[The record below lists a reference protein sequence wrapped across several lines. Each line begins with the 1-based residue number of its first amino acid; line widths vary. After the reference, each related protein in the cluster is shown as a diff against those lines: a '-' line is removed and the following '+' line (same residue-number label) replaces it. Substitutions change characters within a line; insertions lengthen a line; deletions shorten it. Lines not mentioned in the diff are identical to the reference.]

1 MIYIVTYGEYSAY
14 GIVGATTDRTIAEQL
29 AQKFTKECWSEE
41 CRIEEYP
48 DAEIM
53 LKPAWSVYFDH
64 SGNVAC
70 CDLCVHAYQ
79 YQELDQVKER
89 YGYHNP
95 YEFVIRVLAD
105 TAEAAIKIAS
115 EKRAKYLAEKNGL

>member
-14 GIVGATTDRTIAEQL
+14 GIVGATTDRAIAEQL
-29 AQKFTKECWSEE
+29 ARKFNKESWNEE

-64 SGNVAC
+64 SGNVAS
-70 CDLCVHAYQ
+70 CDPCEYAYQ
-79 YQELDQVKER
+79 YQEIDQVDER
-89 YGYHNP
+89 YSYTSP
-95 YEFVIRVLAD
+95 YKFVIRVLAD
-105 TAEAAIKIAS
+105 TQEAAIKIAA